1 MSDEDRAESGSINLD
16 ALSIVLADHPSMVD
30 DAPDLVALA
39 QTLARAVDDDEG
51 IGFCSECKRGGLTAA
66 LAGQY
71 LKVLLE
77 LRGIGG
83 GDEDGADDLA
93 TRAATAVGDP
103 KN

>member
-1 MSDEDRAESGSINLD
+1 MNDEDRGGINLD
-16 ALSIVLADHPSMVD
+16 ALSLVLADHPTMVA

-83 GDEDGADDLA
+83 GDGDGADELGSRLS
-93 TRAATAVGDP
+93 TPVGDL
-103 KN
+103 KDGT